1 VAQSFSYA
9 VQRLGSALGLTNR
22 DLGLIFSCN
31 LVGSFGDGLFAYLLP
46 LYMTKTLGAD
56 SVQVG
61 ILYAVMSLFAAST
74 LFLAGMLADR
84 YDRKKIM
91 IAGWVAWL
99 PAPLIF
105 AFAQNWLQMV
115 PGMIMWG
122 FWLGGPTSTAY
133 IIARADR
140 SRLTL
145 TFTTISAAWS
155 LGYIFSPATGGYLAE
170 AIGMRSVFF
179 LASFFYAVACMF
191 LVFIRSQHATDRA
204 MHSNKEQRSF
214 FKLLRTRKLLK
225 LSVFF
230 ASIIFILMMF
240 RPFVP
245 QFLADEYGYHG
256 VEIGVL
262 GSVAFASSAV
272 LGILLGKL
280 GDRRRRTDAVIVSMF
295 FCAAALALF
304 LLFDQF
310 SVLVIAFLLFGG
322 SYVMWS
328 LMSAVVG
335 PLAPEDCSA
344 RWISV
349 PQTLGMFSSIIAPY
363 VGGVLYAASRAYP
376 FMVAVV
382 AVLVLA
388 LIALTKILE

>member
-1 VAQSFSYA
+1 VAQSFSLII
-9 VQRLGSALGLTNR
+9 QRLGSALGLTNR
-22 DLGLIFSCN
+22 DLGFIFSSN
-31 LVGSFGDGLFAYLLP
+31 LVGSFGDGLYAYLLP

-74 LFLAGMLADR
+74 LFLAGMLADK

-105 AFAQNWLQMV
+105 AFAQNWIQML

-133 IIARADR
+133 IIARADK

-145 TFTTISAAWS
+145 TFTSISAAWS

-170 AIGMRSVFF
+170 TIGMRSVFF
-179 LASFFYAVACMF
+179 LASFFYAIACMF
-191 LVFIRSQHATDRA
+191 LVFIRRRHVTDSATG
-204 MHSNKEQRSF
+204 SNRKQYSF
-214 FKLLRTRKLLK
+214 FKLLRIRKLLK

-230 ASIIFILMMF
+230 ALITFILMMF

-245 QFLADEYGYHG
+245 QLLADEYGYSS
-256 VEIGVL
+256 VEIGFL

-280 GDRRRRTDAVIVSMF
+280 GDRRRQTDAVIASML
-295 FCAAALALF
+295 FCAVALTLVLMF
-304 LLFDQF
+304 NQL
-310 SVLVIAFLLFGG
+310 SVLIFAFLLFGG
-322 SYVMWS
+322 SYIMWS

-335 PLAPEDCSA
+335 PLAPEDCGA

-349 PQTLGMFSSIIAPY
+349 PQTLSMFSSIIAPY
-363 VGGVLYAASRAYP
+363 VGGVLYASSKASP
-376 FMVAVV
+376 FILAIVATSI
-382 AVLVLA
+382 LA
-388 LIALTKILE
+388 LVASAGKLE

>member
-1 VAQSFSYA
+1 VAQSFSLI

-31 LVGSFGDGLFAYLLP
+31 LVGSFGDGLYAYLLP

-99 PAPLIF
+99 PAPFIF
-105 AFAQNWLQMV
+105 AFAQNWIQML

-122 FWLGGPTSTAY
+122 FWLGGPTTTAY
-133 IIARADR
+133 IIAKGDK
-140 SRLTL
+140 SRMTL
-145 TFTTISAAWS
+145 TFTAISAAWS
-155 LGYIFSPATGGYLAE
+155 LGYVFSPATGGYLAE
-170 AIGMRSVFF
+170 KVGMRNVFL
-179 LASFFYAVACMF
+179 LASFLYAVACMF
-191 LVFIRSQHATDRA
+191 LVFIRSQHLTSQATR
-204 MHSNKEQRSF
+204 STREQPSF
-214 FKLLRTRKLLK
+214 FKLLKTRKLLK

-230 ASIIFILMMF
+230 ASIMFILMMF
-240 RPFVP
+240 RPYVP
-245 QFLADEYGYHG
+245 QLLADEYGYSS
-256 VEIGVL
+256 VEIGLL
-262 GSVAFASSAV
+262 GSIAFASSAL

-280 GDRRRRTDAVIVSMF
+280 GDRRRKSDAVVVSMI
-295 FCAAALALF
+295 FCAAALALMLSFSRFPILVVAFF
-304 LLFDQF
+304 LY
-310 SVLVIAFLLFGG
+310 GG
-322 SYVMWS
+322 SYTMWS

-335 PLAPEDCSA
+335 PLAPEACSA

-349 PQTLGMFSSIIAPY
+349 PQTVSMFSSIIAPY
-363 VGGVLYAASRAYP
+363 VGGVLYASSKASP
-376 FMVAVV
+376 FMLAIVA
-382 AVLVLA
+382 ASTLA
-388 LIALTKILE
+388 LAASTRILE